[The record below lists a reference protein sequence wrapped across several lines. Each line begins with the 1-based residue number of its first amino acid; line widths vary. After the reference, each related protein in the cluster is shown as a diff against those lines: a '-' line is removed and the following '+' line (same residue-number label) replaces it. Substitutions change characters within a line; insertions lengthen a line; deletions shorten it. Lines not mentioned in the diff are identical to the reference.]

1 LGSLICDALWVMCDV
16 FDGSLA
22 SLILEDVKALRISE
36 ASIFHA
42 FDVCA

>member
-1 LGSLICDALWVMCDV
+1 
-16 FDGSLA
+16 LA

-42 FDVCA
+42 FDVCAFHLHDLMLFGFTAL